1 MVYGQEGFGQSG
13 WYRGYYFDI
22 RPGQVISCP
31 GFLFVSL
38 VEKFIKRRMK
48 MKREL
53 TNVMTGKMEAGVL
66 RRKAP
71 LAIAAA
77 LIAFSLMG

>member
-1 MVYGQEGFGQSG
+1 
-13 WYRGYYFDI
+13 
-22 RPGQVISCP
+22 
-31 GFLFVSL
+31 
-38 VEKFIKRRMK
+38 